1 MRTSFG
7 ALSYSLRAGKSA
19 VRAQVT
25 VPRRVVPRTLFLR
38 LRLPVGKRITGVA
51 VGGRTFTRFDAGS
64 GTIDLSGLTG
74 RISLVASYR

>member
-1 MRTSFG
+1 V
-7 ALSYSLRAGKSA
+7 A
-19 VRAQVT
+19 
-25 VPRRVVPRTLFLR
+25 VPRRVAPRTLFLR